1 MTVERYDFQSAGLEQ
16 GHIINIG
23 QVVRIDKN
31 LEHWHKIKAVLIQE
45 SGVDGI
51 VAGHSFYESCIECDL
66 LLRLRDIYES
76 GTDQTSH
83 FFRRSACVPTTEFS
97 CQHIRI

>member
-1 MTVERYDFQSAGLEQ
+1 MCIRD
-16 GHIINIG
+16 
-23 QVVRIDKN
+23 R
-31 LEHWHKIKAVLIQE
+31 IKAVLIQE

-66 LLRLRDIYES
+66 LLRLRDIYKS

-83 FFRRSACVPTTEFS
+83 FFRRSACVPTPEFS
-97 CQHIRI
+97 LSLIHI